1 MPLRR
6 ATLTATGVGE
16 TGEPRQDATRSLL
29 LMGHETELKFVGPED
44 ALARLRKSPTLRKL
58 ARRNRPKTREMH
70 AVYFDTDDFALCEA
84 DYVMRVRTEGD
95 GFIQTVKSAN
105 GPDVA
110 TRMELKAKVVDFSPD
125 VSAISE
131 KRVRRQVERALKKK
145 VLKPIFAVDVKR
157 TTVLLTPR
165 PGAKIEA
172 AFDVGTIRTLGD
184 KSVSRAPIAEFE
196 LELIEG
202 SPSDLIACARELT
215 AGLPLTLFLQSK
227 ATRGYALAR
236 DAAEAPVSAGSIVL
250 PPKATANE
258 AFATIVTHSLRHL
271 LGNWSS
277 VTIAREPEGIHQ
289 MRVALR
295 RLRSALSLFGGPFR
309 AALHNLESD
318 VRWISQVMGAARDL
332 DVFQDEVLR
341 PAAEAHGEDER
352 LLELSTVVRARR
364 RIAWHDVLE
373 ALESERFRHLALELA
388 AVTYSRPWLDA
399 SLGGAEAIRP
409 AAEFAHERLTH
420 RHRVLLKHGRNVDE
434 LDARERHEVRIK
446 LKKLRYAIDFFSSL
460 LKTGETRRFLKRMS
474 KLQDILG
481 HMNDATVARTL
492 VRELL
497 SSSEDGSGAAA
508 IGYAGGVVAGWHLGR
523 TKERA
528 DRLKKLWRR
537 FARQS
542 PPWA

>member
-1 MPLRR
+1 
-6 ATLTATGVGE
+6 
-16 TGEPRQDATRSLL
+16 
-29 LMGHETELKFVGPED
+29 MGQETELKFVGPED
-44 ALARLRKSPTLRKL
+44 ALTRLRKSAALRKL

-70 AVYFDTDDFALCEA
+70 AVYFDTDDFGLCEA
-84 DYVMRVRTEGD
+84 GYVMRVRTEGD
-95 GFIQTVKSAN
+95 GFIQTVKSVN

-110 TRMELKAKVVDFSPD
+110 TRMEIKTKVLDFSPD
-125 VSAISE
+125 VGAIPD
-131 KRVRRQVERALKKK
+131 KRVRRDVEKALKKK
-145 VLKPIFAVDVKR
+145 VLRPIFAVDVTR
-157 TTVLLTPR
+157 TTVLLVPR
-165 PGAKIEA
+165 QGAKIEA
-172 AFDVGTIRTLGD
+172 AFDVGTIRTLGN
-184 KSVSRAPIAEFE
+184 KAVSRAPIAEFE
-196 LELIEG
+196 LELMEG
-202 SPSDLIACARELT
+202 SPSDLLACARELT
-215 AGLPLTLFLQSK
+215 IDLPLTLSLQSK

-236 DAAEAPVSAGSIVL
+236 DEAEAPVTAGLVGL
-250 PPKATANE
+250 TTDATADE
-258 AFATIVTHSLRHL
+258 AFAQIVTHCLRHL

-309 AALHNLESD
+309 AALRDLEGE
-318 VRWISQVMGAARDL
+318 VRWISGVMGAARDL
-332 DVFQDEVLR
+332 DVFQDDVLR

-373 ALESERFRHLALELA
+373 ALESERFRHLVLELA

-409 AAEFAHERLTH
+409 AVEFAHERLDH
-420 RHRVLLKHGRNVDE
+420 RHHSLLKHGRDIDE
-434 LDARERHEVRIK
+434 LNARERHEVRIK
-446 LKKLRYAIDFFSSL
+446 LKKLRYAIDFFASL
-460 LKTGETRRFLKRMS
+460 MKGGKTKRFSKHMS

-481 HMNDATVARTL
+481 HMNDANVARAL
-492 VRELL
+492 VRDLL
-497 SSSEDGSGAAA
+497 SASEDGSGAAA

-528 DRLKKLWRR
+528 EQLRKLWKR
-537 FARQS
+537 FSKQA